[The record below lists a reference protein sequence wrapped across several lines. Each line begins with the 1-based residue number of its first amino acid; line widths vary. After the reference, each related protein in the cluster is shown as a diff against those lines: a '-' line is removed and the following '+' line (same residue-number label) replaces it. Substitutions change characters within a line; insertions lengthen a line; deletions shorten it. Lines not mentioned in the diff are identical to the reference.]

1 MSKLVVAEKP
11 SVALMVAK
19 VIGATKKQDGYYEG
33 NGYMVSWC
41 VGHLI
46 KMSNP
51 DAYDKRYEKW
61 NKDDLPIIPNEYL
74 YEIEKNTKKQYGVLK
89 KLMNDKTVETVVN
102 ACDAGREG
110 ELIFRL
116 VYEQA
121 RCKKPILRLWI
132 SSLEDKAIKD
142 GFSILKDGKSFENL
156 YHSALARAKA
166 DWLVG
171 MNLSRLYSTIHKQNY
186 SVGRVQSPT
195 LAMIVKRDE
204 EIRGFRKE
212 KYFTATLFLDELSIS
227 SGRIDNFEEAIKLLE
242 IVPKKIPISD
252 VREKEKITKP
262 DKLYDL
268 TTLQREANKLYGFS
282 AKQTLDYAQSVYE
295 KKLITYPRTD
305 SRFLTED
312 MKSFVKELVM
322 EIQEGFILCEKNY
335 EILFDN
341 KKVSDHYAIIPTRN
355 SLAKNMAEIPE
366 SERKIYELV
375 KAKLLMACSE
385 NLVENT
391 TKIVCEIGG
400 YEFTE
405 NGKIV
410 IREGFTV
417 YRLKGN
423 EAKKGSKDEDKEQI
437 LPTVSVGDELLLN
450 SKEVL
455 EKFTK
460 PPKAYTEDTLLKAM
474 EVAGNESLDK
484 DVEVE
489 RKGLGTPATRAGV
502 IENLI
507 YKGFVER
514 DKKNLIS
521 TEKGRKL
528 ISVIDE
534 IFKSAKMTAIWEM
547 KLSDVANG
555 NITEAEFLREIKKEI
570 KKIIASY

>member
-1 MSKLVVAEKP
+1 
-11 SVALMVAK
+11 
-19 VIGATKKQDGYYEG
+19 
-33 NGYMVSWC
+33 
-41 VGHLI
+41 
-46 KMSNP
+46 
-51 DAYDKRYEKW
+51 
-61 NKDDLPIIPNEYL
+61 
-74 YEIEKNTKKQYGVLK
+74 
-89 KLMNDKTVETVVN
+89 MNDKTVEAIVN

-110 ELIFRL
+110 ELISRL

-142 GFSILKDGKSFENL
+142 GFNGLKDGKGFENL

-204 EIRGFRKE
+204 EIQGFKKE
-212 KYFTATLFLDELSIS
+212 KYFTATLFLDGFNLS
-227 SGRIDNFEEAIKLLE
+227 SGRIDNLEEAIKLLE
-242 IVPKKIPISD
+242 SVPEKIQISD
-252 VREKEKITKP
+252 VIEKEKITKL

-282 AKQTLDYAQSVYE
+282 AKQMLDYAQSLYE
-295 KKLITYPRTD
+295 KKLITYPRMD

-312 MKSFVKELVM
+312 MKSFVEELVM
-322 EIQEGFILCEKNY
+322 GLQEDFILCEKNY
-335 EILFDN
+335 ESFFDS
-341 KKVSDHYAIIPTRN
+341 KKVPDHYVIIPTRN
-355 SLAKNMAEIPE
+355 SLAKNMAEVSE

-391 TKIVCEIGG
+391 SKILSAIGG

-410 IREGFTV
+410 IREGFSF

-423 EAKKGSKDEDKEQI
+423 EAKKGTKDEDKEQI
-437 LPTVSVGDELLLN
+437 LQTVSVGEELIVN

-455 EKFTK
+455 
-460 PPKAYTEDTLLKAM
+460 
-474 EVAGNESLDK
+474 
-484 DVEVE
+484 
-489 RKGLGTPATRAGV
+489 
-502 IENLI
+502 
-507 YKGFVER
+507 
-514 DKKNLIS
+514 
-521 TEKGRKL
+521 
-528 ISVIDE
+528 
-534 IFKSAKMTAIWEM
+534 
-547 KLSDVANG
+547 
-555 NITEAEFLREIKKEI
+555 
-570 KKIIASY
+570 